1 MQANDHRID
10 QKVNI
15 LMRRLKK
22 ILKVVVFIILILI
35 LGILIAAHLMLKP
48 KSDDKV
54 LEKLDNAFHKPF
66 ISHNKY
72 KNFEYRVIAMQ
83 KVIDSTLPTL
93 VFVHGS
99 PGSPLDFA
107 RYFKDSLLNNKS
119 NILGYERV
127 GYGLMNAGNIQGS
140 IKSELEILHDVI
152 KNIPS
157 ERIVLIGYSYGGT
170 IVLASPKNY
179 KFKVSLAS
187 AISADLEPMFWILN
201 LYKWSITRPLIPKIV
216 QAAAKEKYAHL
227 TDLPKYETLWTIS
240 ESPVINIQGDKDWIV
255 PYENSLI
262 LEPKFRDKDFKMVT
276 IQGGGHALIWS
287 DFDLIK
293 NEILWTLD

>member
-1 MQANDHRID
+1 
-10 QKVNI
+10 
-15 LMRRLKK
+15 MRRLKK
-22 ILKVVVFIILILI
+22 ILKVVIIIISLLI
-35 LGILIAAHLMLKP
+35 LGTLIAAHLMLKP

-54 LEKLDNAFHKPF
+54 LEKLDNAYHKPF
-66 ISHNKY
+66 ISYNKY
-72 KNFEYRVIAMQ
+72 KNFEYRVVTMQ
-83 KVIDSTLPTL
+83 KVIDTTLPTL

-107 RYFKDSLLNNKS
+107 RYFKDSLLNKKA

-157 ERIVLIGYSYGGT
+157 EKIVLIGYSYGGT

-187 AISADLEPMFWILN
+187 AISADLEPMFWTLN
-201 LYKWSITRPLIPKIV
+201 LYKWPITRPLIPKSV

-227 TDLPKYETLWTIS
+227 TDLPNYDTLWTFS
-240 ESPVINIQGDKDWIV
+240 KSPVVNIQGDKDWIV

-262 LEPKFRDKDFKMVT
+262 LEYKFRNKDFKMVK
-276 IQGGGHALIWS
+276 IQDSGHELIWS

-293 NEILWTLD
+293 NEILLTLN

>member
-1 MQANDHRID
+1 
-10 QKVNI
+10 
-15 LMRRLKK
+15 MRRLKK
-22 ILKVVVFIILILI
+22 ILKVVIIIISLLI
-35 LGILIAAHLMLKP
+35 LGTLIAAHLMLKP

-54 LEKLDNAFHKPF
+54 LEKLDNAYHKPF
-66 ISHNKY
+66 ISYNKY
-72 KNFEYRVIAMQ
+72 KNFEYRVVTMQ
-83 KVIDSTLPTL
+83 KVIDTTLPTL

-107 RYFKDSLLNNKS
+107 RYFKDSLLNSKA

-127 GYGLMNAGNIQGS
+127 GYGLMNAGNVQGS
-140 IKSELEILHDVI
+140 INSELEILHDVS

-157 ERIVLIGYSYGGT
+157 DKIVLIGYSYGGT

-179 KFKVSLAS
+179 KFKISLAS
-187 AISADLEPMFWILN
+187 AISADLEPMFWTLN
-201 LYKWSITRPLIPKIV
+201 LYKWPITRPLIPKSV

-227 TDLPKYETLWTIS
+227 TDLPKYDTLWTFS
-240 ESPVINIQGDKDWIV
+240 KSPVVNIQGDKDWIV

-262 LEPKFRDKDFKMVT
+262 LEYKFRNKDFKMVK
-276 IQGGGHALIWS
+276 IQGSGHELIWS

-293 NEILWTLD
+293 NEILLTLD